1 MSDDEKK
8 KYIVITGASAGIGRS
23 TAKAFAERE
32 KNLVL
37 VARRE
42 ERLNELKNELLR
54 KNPNIDL
61 IIKVKDISKSENAY
75 ALYEELRPLNIEA
88 WINNAGVG
96 VFGLVSKIDVARA
109 QGIIHLNIEAL
120 TILSCLYI
128 KDYISKPGSQLINIS
143 SAGGYILLPEQV
155 SYCASKFYICAFT
168 EALMHEMKNMNA
180 ALKVKLLAPS
190 ATKTEF
196 DSIAT
201 DNPNYDYDKGRGK
214 YHTSEHVA
222 KLLLQLYD
230 SDKTVGRVTRGTF
243 EYNLLDPQ
251 FPYADYMEPV
261 KN

>member
-1 MSDDEKK
+1 MGDENK

-23 TAKAFAERE
+23 AARAFASRE

-54 KNPNIDL
+54 EHPNIDVVV
-61 IIKVKDISKSENAY
+61 KVKDLSKSENAY
-75 ALYEELRPLNIEA
+75 ALYEELRPLNIET

-96 VFGLVSKIDVARA
+96 VFGLLSEIDVARA

-120 TILSCLYI
+120 TILSCLYV
-128 KDYISKPGSQLINIS
+128 KDYINKPGSQLINIS
-143 SAGGYILLPEQV
+143 SAGGYITLPEQIV
-155 SYCASKFYICAFT
+155 YCSSKFYICAFT
-168 EALMHEMKNMNA
+168 EGLIHEMENMNA

-196 DSIAT
+196 DSLAT

-222 KLLLQLYD
+222 ELLLQLYD

-243 EYNLLDPQ
+243 EFNLLGPQ
-251 FPYADYMEPV
+251 FPYADYMHAV